1 MGLFSFLKSKFSKK
15 EQKEK
20 EETKSYEKGLE
31 KSRKAFASK
40 LESLSKRYASVN
52 EEYFEETFEEK
63 KPIDVILFLENLD
76 PSMNKTEFV
85 RSVKEGTDKNWLIEM
100 VEQAMTKVHKTPIE
114 GDLYFDLLSKR
125 YIIKSPYSEMEI
137 LEELSLS
144 RARYYDKRWEAL
156 VMFGV
161 CFWGGVLPN
170 MKKTLM
176 AS

>member
-1 MGLFSFLKSKFSKK
+1 MSR
-15 EQKEK
+15 EK
-20 EETKSYEKGLE
+20 TSSRMMVRNYCKVYQMDAETLLGRAELLHRSYRHICFTGCLD
-31 KSRKAFASK
+31 
-40 LESLSKRYASVN
+40 N

>member
-1 MGLFSFLKSKFSKK
+1 MSR
-15 EQKEK
+15 EK
-20 EETKSYEKGLE
+20 TSSRMMVRNYCKVYQMDAETLLGRAELLLRSY
-31 KSRKAFASK
+31 RHI
-40 LESLSKRYASVN
+40 
-52 EEYFEETFEEK
+52 FEETFEEK